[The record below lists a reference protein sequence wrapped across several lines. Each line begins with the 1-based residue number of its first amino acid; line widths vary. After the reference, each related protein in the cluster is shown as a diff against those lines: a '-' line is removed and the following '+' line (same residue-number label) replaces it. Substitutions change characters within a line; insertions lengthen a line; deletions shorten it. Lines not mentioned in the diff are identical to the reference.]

1 MTERQSAPQRQVS
14 PCPFCGATWG
24 TGLTAAYGGQPATSW
39 HIHCSPCRV
48 SGPRVEGGST
58 ESIGIAIDLWNRRT
72 PPSERGTSGLAYS
85 EAPDPKGPRLESQ
98 HGLEPAP
105 GGKFHTN
112 AAGKASEQSHFARG
126 QENKPSPAAPSTA
139 PQVAEDSAGRL
150 GKPAEALQDRATSPA
165 AAVDD
170 PVALYGDLV
179 VASPK
184 SLGEMAT
191 HEWVIRALYAHAE
204 RKGMLAAAEICKRR
218 GWSMTGEVIL
228 AAAMQA
234 GSKP

>member
-1 MTERQSAPQRQVS
+1 MTEPASDGFKERLKTTFQGQDSSRAPS
-14 PCPFCGATWG
+14 SLAELFASWG
-24 TGLTAAYGGQPATSW
+24 PVHLINPNEPRAFTKLAARYADLLQL
-39 HIHCSPCRV
+39 IHRHEAS
-48 SGPRVEGGST
+48 
-58 ESIGIAIDLWNRRT
+58 L
-72 PPSERGTSGLAYS
+72 SERGTSGLAYS